1 MSCARF
7 EVLEPRRLLAAGEL
21 DPTFGVGGALAQRVD
36 GRDIIR
42 GVAEAPD
49 GKIIT
54 AVTTSYGSNG
64 KLHIRRL
71 NADGSPDLT
80 FGTSGDVLTTGP
92 QHADFFAIAPDGR
105 IAISEFDSL
114 LVLNADGSPDTR

>member
-1 MSCARF
+1 MYIERI
-7 EVLEPRRLLAAGEL
+7 EKRLLMAAGQL
-21 DPTFGVGGALAQRVD
+21 DPTFGVAGAFAQRVD

-42 GVAEAPD
+42 WISEAPD

-80 FGTSGDVLTTGP
+80 FGDGDGDVLTTGP
-92 QHADFFAIAPDGR
+92 QHADFFAMAPDGR
-105 IAISEFDSL
+105 IAISEFSTV
-114 LVLNADGSPDTR
+114 LV